1 MLRPITLVCQPAL
14 DACHALQTRLVL
26 WLCESGRVA
35 ADVTEANLRALHV
48 NPIVGDWLIAFL
60 NKEHEHVTL
69 LSRAV
74 SIAGLPTV
82 DRALI
87 VSWLN
92 SSNNIMDQ
100 FQNTPPAW
108 PQKPVC
114 NVPHAWNT
122 VKDLL
127 TQFYS
132 KGLGEGLPF
141 DQNGNPVAAG
151 GVNRGV
157 FVAAFK
163 QAHGDRS
170 CVLCDGPF
178 ISPEVDHWIAKK
190 HFPSL
195 STAAHNLIPTCHDC
209 NSRANKGEKPVWQNT
224 GNAFDDWFHPV
235 FRPAYGCLIPTHRTM
250 QGVVV
255 TSTSAAHTQRVQKLD
270 GLVKLSQRWTSEF
283 KAQTRAYKNSL
294 RGQVRRGSI
303 QSTTN
308 ALAAELQELRL
319 KIADENPLE
328 ANSIIR
334 NLTLSILQE
343 PAKLDALL
351 IELTM

>member
-26 WLCESGRVA
+26 WLCEPARVP
-35 ADVTEANLRALHV
+35 ADVTEANLRAL
-48 NPIVGDWLIAFL
+48 NASPIVGDWLIEFL
-60 NKEHEHVTL
+60 NKEYERVTL

-74 SIAGLPTV
+74 SIAGLPV
-82 DRALI
+82 ADKALI

-92 SSNNIMDQ
+92 SSNNTANQ
-100 FQNTPPAW
+100 FQNPPPAW
-108 PQKPVC
+108 PQKPAC
-114 NVPHAWNT
+114 SIPHAWNS

-151 GVNRGV
+151 GVNRGA

-170 CVLCDGPF
+170 CVLCDGP
-178 ISPEVDHWIAKK
+178 IGQPEVDHWIAKK
-190 HFPSL
+190 HFPGL
-195 STAAHNLIPTCHDC
+195 STAAHNLIPICHDC
-209 NSRANKGEKPVWQNT
+209 NSRANKGEKPVWQSA

-235 FRPAYGCLIPTHRTM
+235 FRPAHGCLIPTHRTM
-250 QGVVV
+250 QRVVV
-255 TSTSAAHTQRVQKLD
+255 TPTSSAHAQRVQKLD

-283 KAQTRAYKNSL
+283 KSQSRAYKNTL
-294 RGQVRRGSI
+294 RGQIIRGKI
-303 QSTTN
+303 QTTTI
-308 ALAAELQELRL
+308 AIASELQELQLR
-319 KIADENPLE
+319 IADENPLE

-351 IELTM
+351 VELTT